1 MEQVDRAAM
10 IARLWEWGS
19 ALDDCERR
27 RREIYRLQQQAIDA
41 DQFGANGIYS
51 FAPRCASVGDPTGK
65 AVVMKE
71 QSLERIN
78 VLVDEIN
85 AVMAR
90 KAEIDVLVSMLPEAQ
105 QRLLNMR
112 YVQGMQISDQIPK
125 ALHADRRTVY
135 RWHDAILSKLLLKMS
150 HNVP

>member
-1 MEQVDRAAM
+1 
-10 IARLWEWGS
+10 
-19 ALDDCERR
+19 
-27 RREIYRLQQQAIDA
+27 
-41 DQFGANGIYS
+41 
-51 FAPRCASVGDPTGK
+51 
-65 AVVMKE
+65 
-71 QSLERIN
+71 
-78 VLVDEIN
+78 
-85 AVMAR
+85 MAR